1 MLKKVRTNEG
11 IQYKKLSPE
20 EMKERGILGRLIG
33 PCADFNNATRNG
45 RKYSEQLWENVFNDP
60 IMQEKIRNG
69 VCFGELGH
77 PEDRTEIDME
87 KIAVCLREQ
96 PVKNEKGQLCAVF
109 DILDTPNGRILK
121 TLCDYGSTVGVSSRG
136 QGDIITDIHGEEAVD
151 PDTYECECWDVV
163 LVPAVESARM
173 TYVKEGLED
182 KKVLKLK
189 KALTESL
196 NNATEEDK
204 KVMEET
210 LKELNIHLNEDTEEE
225 VVEIPE
231 ENNEPEKAE
240 DEAQVEFATEENSEE
255 APVEEPID
263 ELPLEEVPTDEPI
276 EEPVEEPTEEDTRT
290 DEEIFFDYLKANFDE
305 KQIKKACK
313 ALDIEVPEDEEEDKE
328 DEEAPE
334 EEAEESEE
342 SPTEVQDE
350 EEKEPEEEK
359 EEDKEQPVEESL
371 DPDSPEYDEQME
383 KEEKVTERLSSE
395 LGKEIELEG
404 EGDFGELVGV
414 IVDGDYIGE
423 FKEKEIERKSEEDI
437 YNFLKAFIEK
447 KLKECIG
454 ESCADKKE
462 EANEAVNEA
471 AAAINDGDAALIK
484 SLQEAL
490 KGKSDLEGSVKSLQE
505 KLAVSDTKV
514 NELTEENNNYKKA
527 IARLATMSKSNK
539 DLKESVTKLEESLKE
554 KDATIEEQKTRI
566 ARLVKSRKE
575 SVTES
580 ASLNESVQTKTQE
593 VSTLTESLNKANANV
608 TALNEK
614 LSNSDKEISELN
626 ESLDKAKT
634 LKEAYKKLANKAVNK
649 YIDIKATTLGLSS
662 ADIKRK
668 LGESYTL
675 EDVDQVCEDLKAYQL
690 NVSKLPFSIDRKVG
704 VRVNE
709 AAPKI
714 VKKNDFFDDDEVDD
728 NLIKL
733 AKSSGVKF

>member
-1 MLKKVRTNEG
+1 MIKKVKTNEG

-60 IMQEKIRNG
+60 IMQEKIKNG

-136 QGDIITDIHGEEAVD
+136 QGDIITDANGDEAVD

-173 TYVKEGLED
+173 KYVTED
-182 KKVLKLK
+182 LNTNVAKMK

-204 KVMEET
+204 KVMKET
-210 LKELNIHLNEDTEEE
+210 LEELNIKLTEDKVTEAKEEGLEAWEAYGEVTEIDKSELDKNELQDLKDLESQAGIKVVAILHSDDPDLDNRYIGDDNEAYIGSWDRSVHGWLWRSVSLDELAETNESLTEAKEDGEGEAETAEEKIPAESDASEE
-225 VVEIPE
+225 VTFTADEVKEVATDVATEIAPE
-231 ENNEPEKAE
+231 EPKEKIEATAEEKVSAAAEEKAE
-240 DEAQVEFATEENSEE
+240 EKAAEGEESEE
-255 APVEEPID
+255 EILVSDAEEG
-263 ELPLEEVPTDEPI
+263 
-276 EEPVEEPTEEDTRT
+276 EEPVEEP
-290 DEEIFFDYLKANFDE
+290 A
-305 KQIKKACK
+305 
-313 ALDIEVPEDEEEDKE
+313 
-328 DEEAPE
+328 EEAASEIAEGKVCEKCGKNPCE
-334 EEAEESEE
+334 CVKEECIDESRADIKEEAK
-342 SPTEVQDE
+342 EV
-350 EEKEPEEEK
+350 
-359 EEDKEQPVEESL
+359 VEESA
-371 DPDSPEYDEQME
+371 
-383 KEEKVTERLSSE
+383 TA
-395 LGKEIELEG
+395 
-404 EGDFGELVGV
+404 
-414 IVDGDYIGE
+414 VD
-423 FKEKEIERKSEEDI
+423 
-437 YNFLKAFIEK
+437 
-447 KLKECIG
+447 
-454 ESCADKKE
+454 
-462 EANEAVNEA
+462 
-471 AAAINDGDAALIK
+471 DGDAVLIK

-490 KGKSDLEGSVKSLQE
+490 KSKSDLEGSVKSLQE

-554 KDATIEEQKTRI
+554 KDAMISEQQERI
-566 ARLVKSRKE
+566 ARLVKSRQE
-575 SVTES
+575 SVSES
-580 ASLNESVQTKTQE
+580 ASLNESIESKKSEIT
-593 VSTLTESLNKANANV
+593 TLTEDLTKSKDEV
-608 TALNEK
+608 KTLNEK
-614 LSNSDKEISELN
+614 LSDSDKQMSELN
-626 ESLDKAKT
+626 ENLTKATT
-634 LKEAYKKLANKAVNK
+634 LKEAYKKLANRAVNK
-649 YIDIKATTLGLSS
+649 YIDIKAQTLGLTS

-704 VRVNE
+704 IRVNE
-709 AAPKI
+709 GVNKLSS
-714 VKKNDFFDDDEVDD
+714 KQNKSYDDDDVDES
-728 NLIKL
+728 LIKL
-733 AKSSGVKF
+733 AGF

>member
-1 MLKKVRTNEG
+1 MIKKVKTNEG

-20 EMKERGILGRLIG
+20 EMKARGILGRLIG

-60 IMQEKIRNG
+60 IMQEKIKNG

-96 PVKNEKGQLCAVF
+96 PVKNDKGQLCAVF

-121 TLCDYGSTVGVSSRG
+121 TLCDYGSTLGVSSRG
-136 QGDIITDIHGEEAVD
+136 QGDIITDMNGDEAVD

-173 TYVKEGLED
+173 QYVKEDLD
-182 KKVLKLK
+182 TNTLRMK

-204 KVMEET
+204 KVMEKT
-210 LKELNIHLNEDTEEE
+210 LEELNIKLDSTDVVTEEVEKPEETTIVEEVENKEESTKIVEEAEEKPTEEE
-225 VVEIPE
+225 VPAEETPVEETPVEEQEAEELPEVKFTPE
-231 ENNEPEKAE
+231 EVKEVATEVVSEVAGPIEDKTEEEAKEEIEKA
-240 DEAQVEFATEENSEE
+240 VEVKVDAAVEEKIEEIKSEE
-255 APVEEPID
+255 AA
-263 ELPLEEVPTDEPI
+263 
-276 EEPVEEPTEEDTRT
+276 VEEPTEE
-290 DEEIFFDYLKANFDE
+290 
-305 KQIKKACK
+305 
-313 ALDIEVPEDEEEDKE
+313 V
-328 DEEAPE
+328 
-334 EEAEESEE
+334 
-342 SPTEVQDE
+342 PTEVQVE
-350 EEKEPEEEK
+350 EEPKEEVELELKVPTEEEN
-359 EEDKEQPVEESL
+359 VEE
-371 DPDSPEYDEQME
+371 
-383 KEEKVTERLSSE
+383 
-395 LGKEIELEG
+395 
-404 EGDFGELVGV
+404 
-414 IVDGDYIGE
+414 
-423 FKEKEIERKSEEDI
+423 
-437 YNFLKAFIEK
+437 
-447 KLKECIG
+447 CIN

-462 EANEAVNEA
+462 EAKEVVEESAN
-471 AAAINDGDAALIK
+471 AIDDGDAALIK

-554 KDATIEEQKTRI
+554 KDAVITEQKERI

-575 SVTES
+575 SVSES
-580 ASLNESVQTKTQE
+580 ASLTESIETKKSEIT
-593 VSTLTESLNKANANV
+593 TLTENLNKSKDEV
-608 TALNEK
+608 KALTEK
-614 LSNSDKEISELN
+614 LSDSDNKVSELN
-626 ESLDKAKT
+626 ESLNKATT

-649 YIDIKATTLGLSS
+649 YIDIKATTLGLTS

-675 EDVDQVCEDLKAYQL
+675 DDVDQVCEDLKAYQL
-690 NVSKLPFSIDRKVG
+690 NVSKLPFSVDRKVG

-709 AAPKI
+709 SANPINSKSAKL
-714 VKKNDFFDDDEVDD
+714 FDDDEVDEQ
-728 NLIKL
+728 LIRI
-733 AKSSGVKF
+733 ARI

>member
-1 MLKKVRTNEG
+1 MIKKVKTNEG
-11 IQYKKLSPE
+11 IQYKKLSPD
-20 EMKERGILGRLIG
+20 EMKARGILGRLIG

-60 IMQEKIRNG
+60 IMQEKIKNG

-136 QGDIITDIHGEEAVD
+136 QGDIITDMNGDEAVD

-173 TYVKEGLED
+173 TYVTEGLN
-182 KKVLKLK
+182 KNNLKLK

-204 KVMEET
+204 KVMEKT
-210 LKELNIHLNEDTEEE
+210 LEELNIKLTEE
-225 VVEIPE
+225 
-231 ENNEPEKAE
+231 
-240 DEAQVEFATEENSEE
+240 
-255 APVEEPID
+255 
-263 ELPLEEVPTDEPI
+263 
-276 EEPVEEPTEEDTRT
+276 
-290 DEEIFFDYLKANFDE
+290 
-305 KQIKKACK
+305 
-313 ALDIEVPEDEEEDKE
+313 KE
-328 DEEAPE
+328 
-334 EEAEESEE
+334 
-342 SPTEVQDE
+342 
-350 EEKEPEEEK
+350 EPEEEVK
-359 EEDKEQPVEESL
+359 EESAEDVTTEETTVETEEKPEEESVEEVTPEEATETPEVTFTAEEVKEVAKEVVSEVVGPIEDKTEEETKEEIEKAVEVKVDAAVEEKTEEIKAEVASESTEEIPVEVQIEEE
-371 DPDSPEYDEQME
+371 P
-383 KEEKVTERLSSE
+383 KEDVTEVPAE
-395 LGKEIELEG
+395 ETEETEVQIE
-404 EGDFGELVGV
+404 
-414 IVDGDYIGE
+414 
-423 FKEKEIERKSEEDI
+423 
-437 YNFLKAFIEK
+437 
-447 KLKECIG
+447 ECIN
-454 ESCADKKE
+454 ESCADIKE
-462 EANEAVNEA
+462 EAKEVVEESATAVDN
-471 AAAINDGDAALIK
+471 GDAALLK

-514 NELTEENNNYKKA
+514 NELIEENNNYKKA

-554 KDATIEEQKTRI
+554 KDAMISEQQERI

-575 SVTES
+575 SVSES
-580 ASLNESVQTKTQE
+580 ASLNESIESKKSEIT
-593 VSTLTESLNKANANV
+593 TLTEDLNKSKDEV
-608 TALNEK
+608 KTLNEK

-626 ESLDKAKT
+626 ESLNKATT

-649 YIDIKATTLGLSS
+649 YIDIKATTLGLTS

-675 EDVDQVCEDLKAYQL
+675 DDVDQVCEDLKAYQL
-690 NVSKLPFSIDRKVG
+690 NVSKLPFSIDRKVS

-709 AAPKI
+709 AIKTNPKSA
-714 VKKNDFFDDDEVDD
+714 KLFDDDEVDEQ
-728 NLIKL
+728 LIKI
-733 AKSSGVKF
+733 ARI